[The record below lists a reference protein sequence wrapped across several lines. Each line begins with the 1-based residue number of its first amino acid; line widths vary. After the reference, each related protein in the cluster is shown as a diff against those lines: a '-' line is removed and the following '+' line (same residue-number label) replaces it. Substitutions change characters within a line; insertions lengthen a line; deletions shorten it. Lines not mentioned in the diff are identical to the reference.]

1 MPSRTLYVAEPSQH
15 YRTRPPL
22 VVDCSLV
29 SAWLFHE
36 PTAGEAELRLQG
48 HQLHAPDLL
57 SHEIV
62 SVALKKLQAGMA
74 LEQVQASLGC
84 FVGQSL
90 TLHRP
95 DPLVQFQLAERYR
108 LSSYDAAYLWLA
120 AELRAP
126 LVTFDAQLAK
136 AASSHLSGAA

>member
-1 MPSRTLYVAEPSQH
+1 MSPRTLYVAEPSQP

-36 PTAGEAELRLQG
+36 ASASQAERRLLG
-48 HQLHAPDLL
+48 HQLHAPELL

-74 LEQVQASLGC
+74 PELVQVSLGC

-90 TLHRP
+90 TLHRT
-95 DPLVQFQLAERYR
+95 DPVAQLALAARYR
-108 LSSYDAAYLWLA
+108 LSAYDAAYLWLA
-120 AELRAP
+120 GELHAP
-126 LVTFDAQLAK
+126 LATFDAKLAK
-136 AASSHLSGAA
+136 AATAHLGGPA